1 MKCFSKG
8 SVIQSHCAKMRE
20 VICTQAKLAIYML
33 YICKNKAGKDST
45 KYQAKEGPNHS
56 AVSSPDTFR
65 KYLRWLIYNKGGLH
79 FNPTD
84 PLNSQDFLSPQLPGV
99 CTTFSTDNTVNCYSF
114 VPKHLQSL
122 VACSSMTE
130 TKHAQIESNNSVK
143 TELTKL

>member
-1 MKCFSKG
+1 
-8 SVIQSHCAKMRE
+8 
-20 VICTQAKLAIYML
+20 ML